1 MPIYT
6 CTTVES
12 ALTADVKAALAGEIS
27 RIHSAINH
35 VPSTYVN
42 VVFPGL
48 PSDSVYTDGVPASP
62 YSSVAGCARATRKPT
77 PRAWPPRSRPRPP
90 GSRVYRPTVSWSYSK
105 AAQRTSPSRAVGC
118 CPSPAKSKLG
128 SKRSEEGPRH
138 SWVEASSRLR
148 SGS

>member
-12 ALTADVKAALAGEIS
+12 ALTADVKATLAGEIS

-48 PSDSVYTDGVPASP
+48 PADSVYTDGVPAQP
-62 YSSVAGCARATRKPT
+62 PAHQRLGARRATRKPT

-90 GSRVYRPTVSWSYSK
+90 GSRAYLPTVSWSYSK
-105 AAQRTSPSRAVGC
+105 AAQRITPSRAVGC
-118 CPSPAKSKLG
+118 CPSPAKTSLA
-128 SKRSEEGPRH
+128 RSEVRNARDIAGEAVHIAPR
-138 SWVEASSRLR
+138 S
-148 SGS
+148 